1 MKTRSTTTQTLTR
14 EQVIEL
20 IETGSLSQKEEL
32 FLRMRHGISVSENM
46 PLDMVG
52 DSNPDVQ
59 AHLATIEREAVQM
72 MMPQESSQPKRNRTR
87 EKIVDTLK
95 KLS

>member
-1 MKTRSTTTQTLTR
+1 
-14 EQVIEL
+14 
-20 IETGSLSQKEEL
+20 
-32 FLRMRHGISVSENM
+32 MRHGISVSENM

-59 AHLATIEREAVQM
+59 AHLATMEREAVHM
-72 MMPQESSQPKRNRTR
+72 MTPQESSQPKRNRTR